1 MEKQEILDEE
11 LKEISGGDVSLIIT
25 SKQAE
30 ALKYAGLIVDDKID
44 PANIDEIKKFL
55 DKHFGVDS
63 LQFKVY

>member
-11 LKEISGGDVSLIIT
+11 LTEVSGGGISLIIT

-30 ALKYAGLIVDDKID
+30 ALTYAGLIVDGKID

-55 DKHFGVDS
+55 GKHFDTDS
-63 LQFKVY
+63 LQIKIY